1 MKLAV
6 IGAGRIVDFHLPAL
20 RAVGFELAAISA
32 RPNSSNARNMARKYD
47 IAKVFDNSQVLID
60 QVNDFDALL
69 IASSSETHL
78 DYLLKLRETNIPTLI
93 EKPVFTDSKVGH
105 SFFDNLHS
113 EESIMVGYN
122 RRFYPSVK
130 NFKAKLNQLQGGLL
144 SINIPE
150 LSGTKNPKVGEI
162 NSTLKLN
169 TVHIF
174 DLLHFLF
181 PLPNFSK
188 NIYVQGNPNSSLSV
202 LIILQGESF
211 LIDIN
216 LTFGAPGNY
225 KFEFRSG
232 SSLVTLNPIERFSVF
247 EGMQIQEPT
256 PNNPVRTYT
265 PIPVSIN
272 DSTETTFKPGF
283 LEQASH
289 FFDFANKRAASGHA
303 TIQDAYKVSL
313 FVDDLI
319 QRINVK
325 S

>member
-20 RAVGFELAAISA
+20 RAAGFELAAISA
-32 RPNSSNARNMARKYD
+32 RPNSTNARNLAKKYD
-47 IAKVFDNSQVLID
+47 ISRVFDNSQVLID

-78 DYLLKLRETNIPTLI
+78 DFLLKLRDINIPTLI
-93 EKPVFTDSKVGH
+93 EKPVFTDSKVEH
-105 SFFDNLHS
+105 SLFDYRHS

-130 NFKAKLNQLQGGLL
+130 NFKAKIYQLQGGLL
-144 SINIPE
+144 SINVPE
-150 LSGTKNPKVGEI
+150 LSGTKSPSAVEV
-162 NSTLKLN
+162 NSCLRLN

-181 PLPNFSK
+181 PLHNFSK
-188 NIYVQGNPNSSLSV
+188 NIYVQGDANSSLSV
-202 LIILQGESF
+202 LIVLQGESF

-232 SSLVTLNPIERFSVF
+232 SSLVTLNPIERFSEF
-247 EGMQIQEPT
+247 EGMLIQEPT
-256 PNNPVRTYT
+256 QSNPVRTYT
-265 PIPVSIN
+265 PRPVSVT
-272 DSTETTFKPGF
+272 DSSESTFKPGF
-283 LEQASH
+283 LEQANH
-289 FFDFANKRAASGHA
+289 FFDFANKRKTSGHA

-319 QRINVK
+319 KRINDK